1 MMMLALGM
9 FVFERRTLPYQSMQ
23 HSKDY
28 RWASNDRVGKPP
40 AYQFLG
46 EGETAIQLAGTLY
59 PAITGGRITM
69 MTVELMAREGKAWP
83 LIEGTG
89 NIYGMYIVDKVS
101 TTHTEFF
108 SDGAARKIDFTLS
121 LKRVDESLTA
131 MFGDLNKQ
139 AGELLDSAGNL
150 ADKLQSGLGGLTA

>member
-1 MMMLALGM
+1 MLALGM
-9 FVFERRTLPYQSMQ
+9 FVFERRTLPFQSMQ
-23 HSKDY
+23 YSKDY

-46 EGETAIQLAGTLY
+46 EGETARQLAGTLF
-59 PAITGGRITM
+59 PAITGGSVSLR
-69 MTVELMAREGKAWP
+69 TVEVMADQGRAWP
-83 LIEGTG
+83 LIDGTG
-89 NIYGMYIVDKVS
+89 NILGMYIVEKVS

-121 LKRVDESLTA
+121 LKRVDESMTA

-139 AGELLDSAGNL
+139 ASEILDAAGNM
-150 ADKLQSGLGGLTA
+150 ADKLKGALGGLTA

>member
-1 MMMLALGM
+1 MMLTLGM

-23 HSKDY
+23 QTKDY
-28 RWASNDRVGKPP
+28 RWASNDRIGKPP

-46 EGETAIQLAGTLY
+46 KGEDSIQLAGTLY
-59 PAITGGRITM
+59 PAITGGRISLQA
-69 MTVELMAREGKAWP
+69 VELMADEGRAWP

-89 NIYGMYIVDKVS
+89 NILGMYIVEKVS

-139 AGELLDSAGNL
+139 ASELLGSAGNL
-150 ADKLQSGLGGLTA
+150 AGQLQGALGGLTA